1 MEGRPSEESC
11 SDTQVP
17 EAATSKGQAA
27 LRIMVDIAMSNGLRL
42 SQKNLSYRELRLLIE
57 KLEVLC

>member
-1 MEGRPSEESC
+1 MEGRPSEES
-11 SDTQVP
+11 SQDSPAGDTTPLKTQC
-17 EAATSKGQAA
+17 T

-42 SQKNLSYRELRLLIE
+42 SQKNLSYRELRQLIE

>member
-1 MEGRPSEESC
+1 MVALPRNPVRIPQSRMLPPPQS
-11 SDTQVP
+11 P
-17 EAATSKGQAA
+17 AA